1 MVVHDMTYN
10 VYTKN
15 DNKEFPRLRLV
26 LVLYRAASLTYLAG
40 VAEDRHP

>member
-26 LVLYRAASLTYLAG
+26 FSFI
-40 VAEDRHP
+40 